1 MATLAAPQPKRGA
14 SFNLPSSTNTSTPG
28 TSQPAS
34 DEEDDNVPLP
44 FPAALPRSDF
54 LRPDFEPAEY
64 LSSLPHRH
72 QTLEDLRSDLR
83 ERSANISAEL
93 LELVNSN
100 YTAFLSLG
108 TELRGGDDKVED
120 VRVAILG
127 FRRAVED
134 VKGKVGG
141 KREDATRLGDE
152 LATVRSGIEEGRK
165 MLEVSD
171 RLSSLEERLALDS
184 LPAGDPAR
192 EGDSSE
198 DEEEDEE
205 EDTVEGLVASSPT
218 KLSISARQC
227 RHITA
232 LIAGM
237 DQNHQFVIKQDE
249 RLTRC
254 RNTLLLDL
262 GNALREAKSAG
273 AKGIDRVMKY
283 LEIYRI
289 IDAQNEAVKALQK
302 R

>member
-1 MATLAAPQPKRGA
+1 MASLAAPQPKRGA
-14 SFNLPSSTNTSTPG
+14 SFNLPSSTNTSTPA
-28 TSQPAS
+28 TSPSPSPS
-34 DEEDDNVPLP
+34 DSEDDNVPLP

-54 LRPDFEPAEY
+54 LRPDFQPAEY
-64 LSSLPHRH
+64 LSALPHRH

-83 ERSANISAEL
+83 ERSAAISSEL

-120 VRVAILG
+120 VKVAMLG

-141 KREDATRLGDE
+141 KREEATRLNDE
-152 LATVRSGIEEGRK
+152 LGTVRSGIEEGRK

-184 LPAGDPAR
+184 LPQR
-192 EGDSSE
+192 ESESSE
-198 DEEEDEE
+198 DEEEDE
-205 EDTVEGLVASSPT
+205 DDKVEGLVASSPA
-218 KLSISARQC
+218 KLSNSARQC

-232 LIAGM
+232 LIAAM
-237 DQNHQFVIKQDE
+237 DQDHPFVIKQDE

-262 GNALREAKSAG
+262 GNALREAKAAG
-273 AKGIDRVMKY
+273 TKGTDRVMKY

-289 IDAQNEAVKALQK
+289 IDAQKEAVKALQK